1 MSISC
6 YRWSH
11 NGFKT
16 QKQIHLIEEQNR
28 LLESRKTIIKKTS
41 LSEQEYLLRE
51 HESNQLDPNFIFEGV
66 FVFIKKPNK
75 GDYSLYLNHIPFS
88 KRPDFETDLHSK
100 DFHEDT
106 IVYVD
111 NFSPNNIRS
120 KMTLAE
126 AKRKRYERVYLPKQ

>member
-11 NGFKT
+11 DGFKI

-41 LSEQEYLLRE
+41 LSEQEYLLRK
-51 HESNQLDPNFIFEGV
+51 HESNKLDPDFIFDGV
-66 FVFIKKPNK
+66 FVFINKPSK
-75 GDYSLYLNHIPFS
+75 GDYSLYLNHIPCS
-88 KRPDFETDLHSK
+88 KRPDFEKGLHSK
-100 DFHEDT
+100 EFDEDT

-111 NFSPNNIRS
+111 NFSPNNIKS

-126 AKRKRYERVYLPKQ
+126 AKIKRHERVYIPKQ